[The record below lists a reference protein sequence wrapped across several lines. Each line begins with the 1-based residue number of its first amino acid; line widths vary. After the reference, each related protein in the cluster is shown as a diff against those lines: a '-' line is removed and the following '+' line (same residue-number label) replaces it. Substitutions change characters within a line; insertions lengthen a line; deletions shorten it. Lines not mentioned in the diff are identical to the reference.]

1 MFQKWWNFSLAP
13 RHYQAQFHAFKFFFS
28 SFGRNRGARKGATIV
43 HNDHDYRARFTIK
56 HNYELHFR
64 FMLATGNRTCS
75 RDLVLPHPKSYY
87 GYLSTEFAKCY
98 FLSLSCIWFH
108 LCYMFVYCSFW
119 TKKYIEWI
127 NWQHVQTK
135 SDYGDLFRHYRR
147 KPTIL

>member
-75 RDLVLPHPKSYY
+75 RDLVPPPKIILRLLIYWVCEML
-87 GYLSTEFAKCY
+87 LSIIKLHLFSFVLYVCLLQ
-98 FLSLSCIWFH
+98 FLNQEIYWMDKLAT
-108 LCYMFVYCSFW
+108 CSNKIGLW
-119 TKKYIEWI
+119 WLI
-127 NWQHVQTK
+127 
-135 SDYGDLFRHYRR
+135 
-147 KPTIL
+147 